1 MSHKRNI
8 DSLALIVIYWPA
20 WLSVAERRSCRQSR
34 SLWVV
39 LMNALPSQPSAAA
52 ARQDQE
58 PLSVNKGIGETTG
71 DSMIDRK
78 SSLIVGIAAMC
89 MLALSGRAAQRRE
102 GQQVP
107 DKGGKARVV
116 IIGTGSSDLRWTTN
130 VTTATLEDAIQQSGR
145 FELITGAQR
154 DKLLT
159 EQGFNN
165 SDVVDPKQATQVGK
179 LLSARYIIIGNALD
193 VTASTRKVPH
203 SGLLNR
209 VGVSGGGEE
218 VSSDVR
224 AKVQIQ
230 MIDSQTGVVKLSRSY
245 EEKVSKDTMTR
256 SQGDSEK
263 LREGY
268 RKAMEKISVQF
279 AREFG
284 LSVPIDGL
292 VVFVKGERIAIDIGG
307 DKAAQVGQDFEIYTE
322 DEPIKNA
329 AGEVL
334 SYNVTKY
341 ARIRVDKVEPKL
353 SWVSVVETYDE
364 NGKRDPQPRLDRIK
378 LNYSVKQVASPGPR

>member
-1 MSHKRNI
+1 
-8 DSLALIVIYWPA
+8 
-20 WLSVAERRSCRQSR
+20 
-34 SLWVV
+34 VV
-39 LMNALPSQPSAAA
+39 
-52 ARQDQE
+52 
-58 PLSVNKGIGETTG
+58 V
-71 DSMIDRK
+71 
-78 SSLIVGIAAMC
+78 
-89 MLALSGRAAQRRE
+89 
-102 GQQVP
+102 
-107 DKGGKARVV
+107 
-116 IIGTGSSDLRWTTN
+116 IGTGSGDIQWTTN
-130 VTTATLEDAIQQSGR
+130 VTTASLEDAIQQSGR

-154 DKLLT
+154 DKLLS

-165 SDVVDPKQATQVGK
+165 SDLVDPKHATQVGK

-193 VTASTRKVPH
+193 VSASTRKVPH

-209 VGVSGGGEE
+209 VGVSGGEE
-218 VSSDVR
+218 VSSDVK

-230 MIDSQTGVVKLSRSY
+230 MIDAQTGVVKLSHSY

-284 LSVPIDGL
+284 LSIPVEGL
-292 VVFVKGERIAIDIGG
+292 IVFAKGDRVAIDIGSE
-307 DKAAQVGQDFEIYTE
+307 KAAQVGQDFEIYTE

-334 SYNVTKY
+334 SYAVTKY
-341 ARIRVDKVEPKL
+341 ARIRVTKVEPKL
-353 SWVSVVETYDE
+353 SWVSVVETFDE
-364 NGKRDPQPRLDRIK
+364 SGNRDPQPRLDRIK
-378 LNYSVKQVASPGPR
+378 VNYSVKQVDSPGPR

>member
-1 MSHKRNI
+1 MDN
-8 DSLALIVIYWPA
+8 
-20 WLSVAERRSCRQSR
+20 
-34 SLWVV
+34 
-39 LMNALPSQPSAAA
+39 
-52 ARQDQE
+52 
-58 PLSVNKGIGETTG
+58 
-71 DSMIDRK
+71 RK
-78 SSLIVGIAAMC
+78 SSLVVGISVLC
-89 MLALSGRAAQRRE
+89 LLACSVGAAQRRE
-102 GQQVP
+102 GQQTP
-107 DKGGKARVV
+107 DKSGKARVV

-165 SDVVDPKQATQVGK
+165 SDLVDPKQATQVGK
-179 LLSARYIIIGNALD
+179 LLSARYIIVGNALD
-193 VTASTRKVPH
+193 VSAQTRKVPRTG
-203 SGLLNR
+203 GLLNR
-209 VGVSGGGEE
+209 VGVSGGEE
-218 VSSDVR
+218 VSSDVK

-268 RKAMEKISVQF
+268 RKAMEKISAQF

-284 LSVPIDGL
+284 LSIPVEGL
-292 VVFVKGERIAIDIGG
+292 VVFAKGERVAIDIGS
-307 DKAAQVGQDFEIYTE
+307 DKAAQVGQDFEIYSE

-329 AGEVL
+329 AGEIL

-341 ARIRVDKVEPKL
+341 ARIRVNKVEPKL
-353 SWVSVVETYDE
+353 SWVSVLETYDE

-378 LNYSVKQVASPGPR
+378 VNYSVKQVDSPAPR

>member
-1 MSHKRNI
+1 
-8 DSLALIVIYWPA
+8 
-20 WLSVAERRSCRQSR
+20 
-34 SLWVV
+34 
-39 LMNALPSQPSAAA
+39 
-52 ARQDQE
+52 
-58 PLSVNKGIGETTG
+58 
-71 DSMIDRK
+71 MINGK
-78 SSLIVGIAAMC
+78 SSIIVTIIALC
-89 MLALSGRAAQRRE
+89 LLAQSGRAAQRRE
-102 GQQVP
+102 GQQTP
-107 DKGGKARVV
+107 ENKSGKQRVV
-116 IIGTGSSDLRWTTN
+116 IIGTGSSDIQWTTN

-165 SDVVDPKQATQVGK
+165 SDLVDPKHATQVGK

-203 SGLLNR
+203 TGGLLNR
-209 VGVSGGGEE
+209 VGVGGGEE

-230 MIDSQTGVVKLSRSY
+230 MIDAQTGVVKLSHSY
-245 EEKVSKDTMTR
+245 EEKVSKDSMTR
-256 SQGDSEK
+256 SQSDSEK

-268 RKAMEKISVQF
+268 RRAMEKISLQF

-284 LSVPIDGL
+284 LSIPLQAL
-292 VVFVKGERIAIDIGG
+292 VVFAKADRVAIDIGG

-341 ARIRVDKVEPKL
+341 ARIRVNKVEPKL

-364 NGKRDPQPRLDRIK
+364 NGKRDPQPRPDRIK
-378 LNYSVKQVASPGPR
+378 VNYTVKQVDSPGPR

>member
-1 MSHKRNI
+1 
-8 DSLALIVIYWPA
+8 
-20 WLSVAERRSCRQSR
+20 
-34 SLWVV
+34 
-39 LMNALPSQPSAAA
+39 
-52 ARQDQE
+52 
-58 PLSVNKGIGETTG
+58 
-71 DSMIDRK
+71 MISRK
-78 SSLIVGIAAMC
+78 SSLIVTIIALC
-89 MLALSGRAAQRRE
+89 LLSQSGSAAQRRE
-102 GQQVP
+102 GQQTP
-107 DKGGKARVV
+107 ENKSGKPRVV
-116 IIGTGSSDLRWTTN
+116 VIGTGSGDIQWTTN
-130 VTTATLEDAIQQSGR
+130 VTTASLEDAIQQSGR

-154 DKLLT
+154 DKLLS

-165 SDVVDPKQATQVGK
+165 SDLVDPKHATQVGK

-203 SGLLNR
+203 SSLLNR
-209 VGVSGGGEE
+209 VGVGGGGEE

-230 MIDSQTGVVKLSRSY
+230 MIDAQTGVVKLSHSY

-268 RKAMEKISVQF
+268 RVAMEKISVQF

-284 LSVPIDGL
+284 LSIPVEGL
-292 VVFVKGERIAIDIGG
+292 IVFAKGDRVAIDIGSE
-307 DKAAQVGQDFEIYTE
+307 KAAQVGQDFEIYTE

-334 SYNVTKY
+334 SYAVTRY
-341 ARIRVDKVEPKL
+341 ARIRVTKVEPKL

-364 NGKRDPQPRLDRIK
+364 NGNRDPQPRLDRIK
-378 LNYSVKQVASPGPR
+378 VNYSVKQVDSAGPR

>member
-1 MSHKRNI
+1 MLNRKSTFI
-8 DSLALIVIYWPA
+8 GAIAAICLLSLA
-20 WLSVAERRSCRQSR
+20 
-34 SLWVV
+34 
-39 LMNALPSQPSAAA
+39 
-52 ARQDQE
+52 
-58 PLSVNKGIGETTG
+58 GG
-71 DSMIDRK
+71 
-78 SSLIVGIAAMC
+78 
-89 MLALSGRAAQRRE
+89 AAQRRE
-102 GQQVP
+102 GQQAP
-107 DKGGKARVV
+107 DKAGKTRVV

-209 VGVSGGGEE
+209 VGVSGGEE

-230 MIDSQTGVVKLSRSY
+230 LIDSQTGVVKLSRSY
-245 EEKVSKDTMTR
+245 EEKVSKDNMTR

-268 RKAMEKISVQF
+268 RKAMEKISAQF

-341 ARIRVDKVEPKL
+341 ARIRVEKVEPKL
-353 SWVSVVETYDE
+353 SWVTVLETYDE
-364 NGKRDPQPRLDRIK
+364 NGKRDSQPRLDRIK
-378 LNYSVKQVASPGPR
+378 LNYSVKQVDSPAPR

>member
-1 MSHKRNI
+1 MINRKSA
-8 DSLALIVIYWPA
+8 ST
-20 WLSVAERRSCRQSR
+20 VAI
-34 SLWVV
+34 VV
-39 LMNALPSQPSAAA
+39 LCLLVQSAL
-52 ARQDQE
+52 
-58 PLSVNKGIGETTG
+58 
-71 DSMIDRK
+71 
-78 SSLIVGIAAMC
+78 C
-89 MLALSGRAAQRRE
+89 AQRRE
-102 GQQVP
+102 GQQTAEN
-107 DKGGKARVV
+107 KSGKARVV
-116 IIGTGSSDLRWTTN
+116 VIGTGSPDIQWTTN

-154 DKLLT
+154 DKLLS

-165 SDVVDPKQATQVGK
+165 SDLVDPKHATQVGK

-209 VGVSGGGEE
+209 VGVGGGEE

-230 MIDSQTGVVKLSRSY
+230 MIDAQTGVVKLSHSY
-245 EEKVSKDTMTR
+245 EEKVSKDSMTR

-268 RKAMEKISVQF
+268 RTAMGRISVQF

-284 LSVPIDGL
+284 LSVPVEGL
-292 VVFVKGERIAIDIGG
+292 VVFAKGDRVAIDIGG
-307 DKAAQVGQDFEIYTE
+307 EKAAQVGQAFEIYTE

-329 AGEVL
+329 AGEIL
-334 SYNVTKY
+334 SYSVTRY
-341 ARIRVDKVEPKL
+341 ARIRVNKVEPKL
-353 SWVSVVETYDE
+353 SWVLVVETYDE
-364 NGKRDPQPRLDRIK
+364 NGNRDPQPRLDRIK
-378 LNYSVKQVASPGPR
+378 VNYSVKLVDSSGPR

>member
-1 MSHKRNI
+1 
-8 DSLALIVIYWPA
+8 
-20 WLSVAERRSCRQSR
+20 
-34 SLWVV
+34 
-39 LMNALPSQPSAAA
+39 
-52 ARQDQE
+52 
-58 PLSVNKGIGETTG
+58 
-71 DSMIDRK
+71 MINRK
-78 SSLIVGIAAMC
+78 SSLIVTIIALCFVAQSSH
-89 MLALSGRAAQRRE
+89 ASQRRE
-102 GQQVP
+102 GQQTT
-107 DKGGKARVV
+107 DKSGKPRVV
-116 IIGTGSSDLRWTTN
+116 VIGTGSSDIGWTTN

-165 SDVVDPKQATQVGK
+165 SDLVDPKHATQVGK

-209 VGVSGGGEE
+209 VGVGGGGEE

-230 MIDSQTGVVKLSRSY
+230 MIDSQTGVVKISHSY
-245 EEKVSKDTMTR
+245 EEKVSKDSMTR

-268 RKAMEKISVQF
+268 RKAMEKISLQF

-284 LSVPIDGL
+284 LSVPVEGL
-292 VVFVKGERIAIDIGG
+292 VVFAKGDRVAIDIGS
-307 DKAAQVGQDFEIYTE
+307 DRAAQVGQDFEIYTE

-329 AGEVL
+329 AGEIL

-341 ARIRVDKVEPKL
+341 ARIRVNKVEPKL
-353 SWVSVVETYDE
+353 SWVSVLETYDE
-364 NGKRDPQPRLDRIK
+364 NGQRDPQPRLDRVK
-378 LNYSVKQVASPGPR
+378 VNYSVKQVDSPGPR

>member
-1 MSHKRNI
+1 MI
-8 DSLALIVIYWPA
+8 ALCLLAQAGL
-20 WLSVAERRSCRQSR
+20 
-34 SLWVV
+34 
-39 LMNALPSQPSAAA
+39 
-52 ARQDQE
+52 
-58 PLSVNKGIGETTG
+58 G
-71 DSMIDRK
+71 
-78 SSLIVGIAAMC
+78 
-89 MLALSGRAAQRRE
+89 AQRRE
-102 GQQVP
+102 GQQTP
-107 DKGGKARVV
+107 ENKSGKPRVV
-116 IIGTGSSDLRWTTN
+116 VIGTGSSDIQWTTN

-154 DKLLT
+154 DKLLA

-165 SDVVDPKQATQVGK
+165 SDLVDPKHATQVGK

-193 VTASTRKVPH
+193 VTASTRKVPR

-209 VGVSGGGEE
+209 VGVGGGEE
-218 VSSDVR
+218 VSSDVK

-230 MIDSQTGVVKLSRSY
+230 MIDAQTGVVKLSHSY
-245 EEKVSKDTMTR
+245 EEKVSKDSVTR

-268 RKAMEKISVQF
+268 RTAMQRISTQF

-284 LSVPIDGL
+284 LSVPVEGL
-292 VVFVKGERIAIDIGG
+292 VVFAKGDRVAIDIGSE
-307 DKAAQVGQDFEIYTE
+307 KAAQVGQDFEIYAE

-334 SYNVTKY
+334 SYAVTRY
-341 ARIRVDKVEPKL
+341 ARIRVNKVEPKL

-364 NGKRDPQPRLDRIK
+364 NGNRDPQPRMDRIK
-378 LNYSVKQVASPGPR
+378 VNYSVRQVDSSGPR

>member
-1 MSHKRNI
+1 MTN
-8 DSLALIVIYWPA
+8 
-20 WLSVAERRSCRQSR
+20 
-34 SLWVV
+34 
-39 LMNALPSQPSAAA
+39 
-52 ARQDQE
+52 
-58 PLSVNKGIGETTG
+58 
-71 DSMIDRK
+71 RK
-78 SSLIVGIAAMC
+78 SLLIIAIF
-89 MLALSGRAAQRRE
+89 ALCTVAQSSQATQRRE
-102 GQQVP
+102 GQQTP
-107 DKGGKARVV
+107 DKSGKPRVV

-130 VTTATLEDAIQQSGR
+130 VTTATLEDALQQSGR

-165 SDVVDPKQATQVGK
+165 SDTVDPKQATQVGK

-203 SGLLNR
+203 TGGLLNR
-209 VGVSGGGEE
+209 VGVGGGEE

-245 EEKVSKDTMTR
+245 EEKVSKDSMTR

-268 RKAMEKISVQF
+268 RRAMEKISGQF

-284 LSVPIDGL
+284 LSVPVEGL
-292 VVFVKGERIAIDIGG
+292 VVFAKGDRVAIDIGG
-307 DKAAQVGQDFEIYTE
+307 DRAAQVGQDFEIYTE

-334 SYNVTKY
+334 SYSVTKF
-341 ARIRVDKVEPKL
+341 ARIRVNKVEPKL
-353 SWVSVVETYDE
+353 SWVSVIETYDE
-364 NGKRDPQPRLDRIK
+364 NGRRDAQPRLDRIK
-378 LNYSVKQVASPGPR
+378 VNYSVKQVDSPGPR